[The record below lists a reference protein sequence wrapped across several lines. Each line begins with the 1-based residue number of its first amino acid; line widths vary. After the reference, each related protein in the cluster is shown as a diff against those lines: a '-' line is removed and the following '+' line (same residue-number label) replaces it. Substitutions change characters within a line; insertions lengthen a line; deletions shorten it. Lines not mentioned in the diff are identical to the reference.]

1 MLKYL
6 AGKSPISF
14 ASSGFGYAEEEPVET
29 PFGHIQSYVWYH
41 GSAKAG
47 GAPATLFKYTAKNR
61 NATGQNLEQE
71 FAERHLRTIKLILH
85 PNVLKLLKV
94 KQTDTGITIATERCY
109 PLSQAMSTD
118 PALGLAQIISALNF
132 LHTKCNKTHC
142 LVSPTGVVVRDD
154 GSWCLTSFECTVD
167 NDTSIHRVLAELKW
181 HASWSNGW
189 RMPTLTNACASVRQ
203 IDQWGLGALMC
214 WVHTLIAGQ
223 IDLCTLSRHDRDL
236 YSLKRYAPANLH
248 GLIDKLMSPDHDVDL
263 EEVLKTHPYF
273 TENEGI
279 SAMSF
284 AMEFHIKNEEQMSAF
299 FSQLPTKLTR
309 IPNDIACKQLL
320 PEILKVMFLHRS
332 LIPSI
337 LESVITICKSMLL
350 DEFKVKVY
358 PHISKLFKENDRA
371 IRYSLLRLMPD
382 LDPMLDENQV
392 SDDLLEPMLIGFGD
406 TASQIRDETVKAMVY
421 VMKKIKK
428 RQQQNAAMLL
438 FKCVEDC
445 EPTIRVNTI
454 ICFAKI
460 IPFVQHELVEKVV
473 PQVWRLGL
481 SDSFLKSKLATLESI
496 SASHGFFGTK
506 QKVEILLPLACNTLL
521 DSEPQVRRMGFD
533 TIHSILD
540 SLKDHV
546 AEGGNESFDS
556 QWAGVNK
563 TATHKQQQAPQPMTL
578 ASSAAQTGG
587 FRQPPAPLNM
597 PGQRYQP
604 PQQLWAPS
612 QEHRIT
618 TSKESPLKPA
628 MHDNIDEL
636 EAFFDPFPTKR

>member
-29 PFGHIQSYVWYH
+29 PFGHLQSFLWYN
-41 GSAKAG
+41 GSAKGAG
-47 GAPATLFKYTAKNR
+47 TPASLFKFSAKNR
-61 NATGQNLEQE
+61 NATAQNLEQE
-71 FAERHLRTIKLILH
+71 FAERHLRSIKLILH

-109 PLSQAMSTD
+109 PLSLETVSTD

-132 LHTKCNKTHC
+132 LHTKCHKTHC

-189 RMPTLTNACASVRQ
+189 RMPSLANASASVRQ
-203 IDQWGLGALMC
+203 LDQWGLGALMC

-223 IDLCTLSRHDRDL
+223 VDLCVLSRHDRDI

-248 GLIDKLMSPDHDVDL
+248 ELIDQLMSPDHDVDL
-263 EEVLKTHPYF
+263 EAVLKTHPYF

-284 AMEFHIKNEEQMSAF
+284 ATEFHIKNEEQMSAF

-309 IPNDIACKQLL
+309 IPNDIAVGFAKCWELYGA
-320 PEILKVMFLHRS
+320 VS

-337 LESVITICKSMLL
+337 LESVVVICKSMLL
-350 DEFKVKVY
+350 EEFKVKVY

-392 SDDLLEPMLIGFGD
+392 SDDLLEPLLIGFGD

-428 RQQQNAAMLL
+428 RQQQNAAMML

-481 SDSFLKSKLATLESI
+481 SDTFLKSKLATLESI

-540 SLKDHV
+540 SLKEHV

-563 TATHKQQQAPQPMTL
+563 TTTQHKPQHATHPMTL
-578 ASSAAQTGG
+578 VPSVAQPGVPRNPGASLG
-587 FRQPPAPLNM
+587 M
-597 PGQRYQP
+597 PGQRSQH
-604 PQQLWAPS
+604 QHQLLAAS
-612 QEHRIT
+612 QERRLSA
-618 TSKESPLKPA
+618 SKETPLRPA
-628 MHDNIDEL
+628 THDVMDEL
-636 EAFFDPFPTKR
+636 EDFFDPFPPKR